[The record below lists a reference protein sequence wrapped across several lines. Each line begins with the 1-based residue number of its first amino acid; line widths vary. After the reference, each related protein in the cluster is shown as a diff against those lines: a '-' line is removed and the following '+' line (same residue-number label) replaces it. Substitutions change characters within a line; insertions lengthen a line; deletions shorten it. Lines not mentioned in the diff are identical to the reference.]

1 MPETLP
7 DVEGGVRD
15 YLRTQNVC
23 AGRVYFGVPTGT
35 VTYPLCTVQRVGGGD
50 DGSEAPIDGA
60 LIQIDVWG
68 RVDAAGHTDKAE
80 ARTAANAVRAA
91 LYAIRG
97 RTALNASCIAYGAAV
112 EADLWAP
119 DPTDR
124 GRYSL
129 TVLVTAR
136 AVVPA

>member
-1 MPETLP
+1 MAEALP

-15 YLRTQNVC
+15 YLRTAGVC
-23 AGRVYFGVPTGT
+23 SGRVYFGVPTGT
-35 VTYPLCTVQRVGGGD
+35 PTYPLCTVQRVGGGD
-50 DGSEAPIDGA
+50 DPSEAPIDGA

-68 RVDAAGHTDKAE
+68 RVDAAQHTDKAE

-97 RTALNASCIAYGAAV
+97 KTALNASTIAYGAAV

-124 GRYSL
+124 ARYSI
-129 TVLVTAR
+129 TALVTAR
-136 AVVPA
+136 AAVAA